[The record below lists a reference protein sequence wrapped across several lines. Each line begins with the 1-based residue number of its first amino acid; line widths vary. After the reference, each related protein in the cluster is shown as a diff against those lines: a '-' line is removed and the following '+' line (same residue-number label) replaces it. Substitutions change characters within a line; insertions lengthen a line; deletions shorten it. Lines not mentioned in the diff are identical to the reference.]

1 VINGFEFLLGKLEK
15 YKAMAKDFPDPEQ
28 FRIGI
33 NMAWEKLDKYYT
45 ILDTTP
51 IYYTA
56 LALHPAYRWGWFE
69 QAWVHKPDW
78 IRSAKRIVQEV
89 WDESY
94 RDFHIVVASNDEP
107 VAKRQKQYYNAF
119 EEHCEQSRIDSI
131 QVEPLDDDPFGDE
144 YERWQSSHE
153 STDKTVRDPIAY
165 WHEKRLQYPRLSR
178 MALDFVTI
186 QSMSAECERMFSA
199 AGQMVVPQ
207 RSNLQARTVGMC
219 QVLRSWLRAG
229 IINDLDPLFLSI
241 IEEKKE
247 LEGIN
252 LNDDEFRRRELS
264 WLAGTA
270 Q

>member
-1 VINGFEFLLGKLEK
+1 
-15 YKAMAKDFPDPEQ
+15 M
-28 FRIGI
+28 
-33 NMAWEKLDKYYT
+33 
-45 ILDTTP
+45 
-51 IYYTA
+51 
-56 LALHPAYRWGWFE
+56 
-69 QAWVHKPDW
+69 
-78 IRSAKRIVQEV
+78 
-89 WDESY
+89 
-94 RDFHIVVASNDEP
+94 VASSDEP
-107 VAKRQKQYYNAF
+107 VVKRQKQYYNAF

-153 STDKTVRDPIAY
+153 STDKTVRDPTAY

-186 QSMSAECERMFSA
+186 QPMSAECERLFSA